1 MDVGCQNVKVLLN
14 DGLNKEGIKIFTEA
28 GIFADTKKRNAKTLA
43 EKIGEFDALVV
54 RSATKVTREVIE
66 LGAKGNLKIV
76 GRAGIGY
83 DNIDTVAA
91 SQNGIVVKNAPWG
104 NINATAELSLALM
117 LNVARN
123 IPQAHGFLKNAVWS
137 KKSFEGLELSA
148 KTLGIIGCGRIG
160 QRLSELVIGFN
171 MEVVGYDPVVRV
183 NSRIKFLPKEEV
195 LKRADYISI
204 HVSGTQTIIGEKEI
218 SMMKPTAYLINTS
231 RGHNVDEEALF
242 NALKSGK
249 IAGAALD
256 VYENEPKKEGD
267 KFNSKLQKLNKV
279 VLSPHLGAST
289 KEAQLRT
296 SIEIAQVVTDY
307 LKKGDF
313 SDAVNV
319 GENIELEEKPFFPL
333 FVYHDDKPGMFA
345 KISKTLA
352 DHGVNIR
359 ENPSRQIG
367 DGCAIAVYLVHQKIE
382 KAVLDELNKLEGV
395 HRAKA

>member
-1 MDVGCQNVKVLLN
+1 VKVLLN
-14 DGLNKEGIKIFTEA
+14 DGLSKEGIKIFTEA
-28 GIFADTKKRNAKTLA
+28 GIVVDTKKRNAKALA
-43 EKIGEFDALVV
+43 EQIGEFDALVV
-54 RSATKVTREVIE
+54 RSSTIVTREVIE
-66 LGAKGNLKIV
+66 AGVKGNLKIV

-117 LNVARN
+117 LNVSRK
-123 IPQAHGFLKNAVWS
+123 IPQAHGSLNRGVWS
-137 KKSFEGLELSA
+137 KKPFEGLELSG

-171 MEVVGYDPVVRV
+171 MEVLGYDPIVNV

-204 HVSGTQTIIGEKEI
+204 HASGTQTIIGEKEI
-218 SMMKPTAYLINTS
+218 SMIKPTAYLINTS

-242 NALKSGK
+242 NAFTTGK

-256 VYENEPKKEGD
+256 VYENEPKNEGD
-267 KFNSKLQKLNKV
+267 KFNNRLKKLNKV

-296 SIEIAQVVTDY
+296 STEIAQVVTDY

-367 DGCAIAVYLVHQKIE
+367 NGCAIAVYLVHQKVE
-382 KAVLDELNKLEGV
+382 QAVLDELNKLEGV
-395 HRAKA
+395 HRVKA

>member
-1 MDVGCQNVKVLLN
+1 VPDVKVLVN
-14 DGLNKEGIKIFTEA
+14 DGLNKTGIRIFTKA
-28 GIFADTKKRNAKTLA
+28 GIAIDTKKRNAKTLA
-43 EKIGEFDALVV
+43 EQIGEFDALVV
-54 RSATKVTREVIE
+54 RSTTKVTREVIE
-66 LGAKGNLKIV
+66 SGAKGNLKIV

-83 DNIDTVAA
+83 DNIDIVAA

-123 IPQAHGFLKNAVWS
+123 IPQAHGSLKNAVWS
-137 KKSFEGLELSA
+137 KKTFEGLELSG
-148 KTLGIIGCGRIG
+148 KILGIIGCGRIG
-160 QRLSELVIGFN
+160 QRLAELVIGFN

-183 NSRIKFLPKEEV
+183 NSKIKFLSKEEV
-195 LKRADYISI
+195 LKRADYISV
-204 HVSGTQTIIGEKEI
+204 HASGKQTIIGEKEI

-242 NALKSGK
+242 NALKLGK

-256 VYENEPKKEGD
+256 VYETEPKNERD
-267 KFNSKLQKLNKV
+267 RFSNRLQKLNNV
-279 VLSPHLGAST
+279 ILSPHLGAST

-319 GENIELEEKPFFPL
+319 GENIELEWKPFFSI

-367 DGCAIAVYLVHQKIE
+367 DGCAIAVYLVHQKVE
-382 KAVLDELNKLEGV
+382 KAVLDELSNLEGV
-395 HRAKA
+395 HRVKA

>member
-1 MDVGCQNVKVLLN
+1 VKVLLN
-14 DGLNKEGIKIFTEA
+14 DGLNKQGIKIFTEA
-28 GIFADTKKRNAKTLA
+28 GIVADTKKRNAKTLA
-43 EKIGEFDALVV
+43 AQIGEFDALVV

-66 LGAKGNLKIV
+66 SGVKGNLKIV

-123 IPQAHGFLKNAVWS
+123 IPQAHGSLKNAVWR
-137 KKSFEGLELSA
+137 KEPFEGLELSG

-204 HVSGTQTIIGEKEI
+204 HASGTQTIIGEREI

-242 NALKSGK
+242 NALKAGK

-256 VYENEPKKEGD
+256 VYKNEPKNEGG
-267 KFNSKLQKLNKV
+267 KFNIRLQKLNKV
-279 VLSPHLGAST
+279 VLSPRLGAST

-296 SIEIAQVVTDY
+296 SIEIAQVMTDY

-319 GENIELEEKPFFPL
+319 GENVELEEKPFFPL

-352 DHGVNIR
+352 DHGINIR

-367 DGCAIAVYLVHQKIE
+367 DGCAIAVYLVHQKVQ
-382 KAVLDELNKLEGV
+382 KVVLDELNKLEGV

>member
-1 MDVGCQNVKVLLN
+1 VKVLLN
-14 DGLNKEGIKIFTEA
+14 DGLAEEGIKIFTEA
-28 GIFADTKKRNAKTLA
+28 GIVADTKKRNAKTLA
-43 EKIGEFDALVV
+43 KQIGEFDALVV

-66 LGAKGNLKIV
+66 SGVKGNLKIV

-123 IPQAHGFLKNAVWS
+123 IPQAHGSLKNAVWS
-137 KKSFEGLELSA
+137 KKIFEGLELSG

-171 MEVVGYDPVVRV
+171 MEVVGYDPIARV

-204 HVSGTQTIIGEKEI
+204 HASGTQTIIGEKEI

-231 RGHNVDEEALF
+231 RGHNVNQAALF

-256 VYENEPKKEGD
+256 VYENEPKNEGD
-267 KFNSKLQKLNKV
+267 KFNNSFQKLNQV

-296 SIEIAQVVTDY
+296 SIEIAQVVADY

-367 DGCAIAVYLVHQKIE
+367 DGCAIAVYLVHQKVE
-382 KAVLDELNKLEGV
+382 KVVLDELNKLEGV

>member
-1 MDVGCQNVKVLLN
+1 LKVLLN
-14 DGLNKEGIKIFTEA
+14 DGLNKEGVKIFAEA
-28 GIFADTKKRNAKTLA
+28 GIRVDTKKRNAKILI
-43 EKIGEFDALVV
+43 EQIGEFDALIV
-54 RSATKVTREVIE
+54 RSSTIVTREVIE
-66 LGAKGNLKIV
+66 SGVKGNLKII

-104 NINATAELSLALM
+104 NINATAELSLALI
-117 LNVARN
+117 LNATRN
-123 IPQAHGFLKNAVWS
+123 IPQAHGSLKKGVWS
-137 KKSFEGLELSA
+137 KKSFEGLELSG

-171 MEVVGYDPVVRV
+171 MEVVGYDPVVGV

-195 LKRADYISI
+195 LKRADYVSV
-204 HVSGTQTIIGEKEI
+204 HASGTQTVIGEKELSI
-218 SMMKPTAYLINTS
+218 MKPTAYLVNTS

-242 NALKSGK
+242 NALESGK

-256 VYENEPKKEGD
+256 VYENEPKNEGD
-267 KFNSKLQKLNKV
+267 KFNNRLQKLNNV
-279 VLSPHLGAST
+279 VISPHLGAST

-296 SIEIAQVVTDY
+296 SIEIAQVVTNY

-319 GENIELEEKPFFPL
+319 GETIELEEKLFFPL
-333 FVYHDDKPGMFA
+333 FVFHDDKPGMFA
-345 KISKTLA
+345 IISKTLA

-367 DGCAIAVYLVHQKIE
+367 DGCAIAVYLVHQKVE

>member
-1 MDVGCQNVKVLLN
+1 LKVLLN
-14 DGLNKEGIKIFTEA
+14 DGLNKEGVKIFAEA
-28 GIFADTKKRNAKTLA
+28 GIRVDTKKRNAKILI
-43 EKIGEFDALVV
+43 EQIGEFDALIV
-54 RSATKVTREVIE
+54 RSSTIVTREVIE
-66 LGAKGNLKIV
+66 SGVKGNLKII

-104 NINATAELSLALM
+104 NINATAELSLALI
-117 LNVARN
+117 LNATRN
-123 IPQAHGFLKNAVWS
+123 IPQAHGSLKKGVWS
-137 KKSFEGLELSA
+137 KKSFEGLELSG

-171 MEVVGYDPVVRV
+171 MEVVGYDPVVGV

-195 LKRADYISI
+195 LKRADY
-204 HVSGTQTIIGEKEI
+204 VSVHAGGTQTVIGEKELSI
-218 SMMKPTAYLINTS
+218 MKPTAYLVNTS

-242 NALKSGK
+242 NALESGK

-256 VYENEPKKEGD
+256 VYENEPKNEGD
-267 KFNSKLQKLNKV
+267 KFNNRLQKLNNV
-279 VLSPHLGAST
+279 VISPHLGAST

-296 SIEIAQVVTDY
+296 SIEIAQVVTNY

-319 GENIELEEKPFFPL
+319 GETIELEEKLFFPL
-333 FVYHDDKPGMFA
+333 FVFHDDKPGMFA
-345 KISKTLA
+345 IISKTLA

-367 DGCAIAVYLVHQKIE
+367 DGCAIAVYLVHQKVE